1 MTITSEQGGS
11 MVGMAI
17 AKLPPNC
24 ACRRERG
31 EGKGRGCVLHVTM
44 VMIAMCGVSS
54 QLEVLSRGILLI
66 VSIKVAILE

>member
-11 MVGMAI
+11 MAGMAI

-24 ACRRERG
+24 ACRREREKG
-31 EGKGRGCVLHVTM
+31 GRGCVLHVTM

>member
-24 ACRRERG
+24 ACRREREKG
-31 EGKGRGCVLHVTM
+31 GRGCVLHVTM
-44 VMIAMCGVSS
+44 VMIAMCVSS

>member
-31 EGKGRGCVLHVTM
+31 RGREGDAFCM
-44 VMIAMCGVSS
+44 
-54 QLEVLSRGILLI
+54 
-66 VSIKVAILE
+66 